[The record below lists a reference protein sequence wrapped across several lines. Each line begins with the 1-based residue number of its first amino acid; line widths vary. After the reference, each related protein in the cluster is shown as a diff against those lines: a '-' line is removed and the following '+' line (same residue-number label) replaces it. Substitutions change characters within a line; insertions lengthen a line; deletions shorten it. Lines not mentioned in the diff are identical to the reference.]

1 MIYPAHRERAAYD
14 IRLMS
19 FANPSDP
26 AKNANADDQNT
37 ALLIFAKAP
46 VAGRC
51 KTRLAATLGSQRA
64 ARIYRAMLEHAVAC
78 TRQTFHGPISLVC
91 SPDTRHPF
99 FQRLRRRYAVV
110 LVRQARGDLGQRMH
124 RALRNA
130 LYEHSAAVLMG
141 SDQPVLGDDWLEQAS
156 RALTPCRAA
165 WLAPTQ
171 DGGYWA
177 IGLTRSEAR
186 LFRGPRWS
194 GPRVYRRTIGLMRSV
209 GLDVTAHTVR
219 DDIDNGRDWMAL
231 EHRRRVA
238 LARRATMPGT
248 RAAVIDITG
257 AQDQP
262 RVRQTPGA

>member
-1 MIYPAHRERAAYD
+1 MIFAAHRERAAYD
-14 IRLMS
+14 IRLMP

-26 AKNANADDQNT
+26 VRNADDQNT

-51 KTRLAATLGSQRA
+51 KTRLAATLGFQRA
-64 ARIYRAMLEHAVAC
+64 ALIYRAMLEHAVARA
-78 TRQTFHGPISLVC
+78 RQAFHGPISLVC

-99 FQRLRRRYAVV
+99 FHRLRKRYDVV

-130 LYEHSAAVLMG
+130 LCRYAAVVLMG
-141 SDQPVLGDDWLEQAS
+141 SDQPVLGDNWLEQAS
-156 RALTPCRAA
+156 RAITPCHAA
-165 WLAPTQ
+165 WLAPTR

-194 GPRVYRRTIGLMRSV
+194 SPRVYQRTMGLMRGV
-209 GLDVTAHTVR
+209 GLDVTVHTVR

-231 EHRRRVA
+231 DHRRRVA
-238 LARRATMPGT
+238 LARQATMPGT
-248 RAAVIDITG
+248 RTAVIDRN
-257 AQDQP
+257 AAVERP
-262 RVRQTPGA
+262 